1 MKKKKNKISSLISVV
16 KSDIKTNWLLEKK
29 GKNIFPVFTN
39 NSQNSR
45 RQNNNDYFLPNGGIY
60 IAEIKNFKK
69 NFFSNNTFFMKWIEK
84 VQLILTQR
92 KILTL

>member
-1 MKKKKNKISSLISVV
+1 MISVV
-16 KSDIKTNWLLEKK
+16 KSDIKTNWLLEKREK
-29 GKNIFPVFTN
+29 YISSFTN

-69 NFFSNNTFFMKWIEK
+69 IFQIILFYEMDEK
-84 VQLILTQR
+84 VQLILTQGR
-92 KILTL
+92 Y